1 MASESAATLRSAVG
15 HAVAD
20 RQPTA
25 GSGTTVGGEALGC
38 MHPAEYEGDLRPD
51 GAMEQRNVFDGF
63 AKGAAIGMDFAA
75 IAEERDRL
83 ELRLAVDPVRP
94 TTAVGFEETP
104 SHIRD
109 GGQPGFQELVVND
122 EGAALLH
129 ELLEA
134 GVVVPDGVTRTQDQ
148 IESEAGEGG
157 DDRLPFRPHPPQDSV
172 LNIELER
179 QLRARRQPIDLA
191 KGSAVLGCQP
201 STRHPQHS
209 AGMEGDPGKINLVP
223 IRLHQHREM
232 DG

>member
-1 MASESAATLRSAVG
+1 MASESAATLRSGVG

-25 GSGTTVGGEALGC
+25 WSGATVGDKALGG
-38 MHPAEYEGDLRPD
+38 MHPAEHEGDLRPG
-51 GAMEQRNVFDGF
+51 GAMEERNVFDGF
-63 AKGAAIGMDFAA
+63 AKRSATGMDFAA
-75 IAEERDRL
+75 VAEERDRL

-109 GGQPGFQELVVND
+109 GGQAGFQELVVDD

-134 GVVVPDGVTRTQDQ
+134 GVVVPDGVTRAQDQ
-148 IESEAGEGG
+148 IETEAGEGG
-157 DDRLPFRPHPPQDSV
+157 DDRLPVGPEPLQDSV
-172 LNIELER
+172 FDIELER
-179 QLRARRQPIDLA
+179 QLGARPQPIDLA
-191 KGSAVLGCQP
+191 KGSAVLGRQP
-201 STRHPQHS
+201 ATRHSQHS
-209 AGMEGDPGKINLVP
+209 AGMERDPGNINLVR

-232 DG
+232 EG